1 MIFHLFFKLF
11 LRHPKII
18 ITMKKTEK
26 NEYGIRKKQN
36 VKRND
41 KKSGKIFLEIKTD
54 PKKGY

>member
-1 MIFHLFFKLF
+1 
-11 LRHPKII
+11 
-18 ITMKKTEK
+18 MKKSEK
-26 NEYGIRKKQN
+26 NEFGIRKKQN